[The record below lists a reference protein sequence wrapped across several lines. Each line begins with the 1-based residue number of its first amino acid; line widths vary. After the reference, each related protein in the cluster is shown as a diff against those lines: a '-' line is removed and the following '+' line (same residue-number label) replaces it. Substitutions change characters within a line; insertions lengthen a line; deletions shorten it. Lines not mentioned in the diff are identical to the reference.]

1 MTGAKLGAI
10 VMSALLI
17 MYVALLAQTG
27 VLLLQDPSAIAKIM
41 GGLIL
46 VFPLFGFAVVFAEL
60 RFGLKIEKL
69 YTRAEREQA
78 LPVFDIERRPSG
90 RPMPGAADEVFAKYR
105 AQAEAHPEDWH
116 SWLNLGLAYDLAA
129 DRRRARAAMRKAI
142 ALAVANDAN
151 ALKR

>member
-10 VMSALLI
+10 VMAALLV

-27 VLLLQDPSAIAKIM
+27 LLLLQDPNGIAKVM

-46 VFPLFGFAVVFAEL
+46 IFPIFGFAVVYAEL

-69 YTRAEREQA
+69 YERAEREHT

-90 RPMPGAADEVFAKYR
+90 RPMPGAADEVFEKYR
-105 AQAEAHPEDWH
+105 EQAQAHPDDWH